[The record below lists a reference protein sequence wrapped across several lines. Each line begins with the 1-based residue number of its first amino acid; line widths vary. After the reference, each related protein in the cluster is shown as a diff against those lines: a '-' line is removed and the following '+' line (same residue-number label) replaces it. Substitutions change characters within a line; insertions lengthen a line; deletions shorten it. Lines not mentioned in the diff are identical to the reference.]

1 MCFCTARAIRNE
13 PRRWTC
19 MTRSQSASV
28 ILNSRLSRVTPA
40 LLTSTTGGP
49 SSSAIRATAPR
60 TCSASPPSAPPARAP
75 PPAPSLPPPGPPGP
89 AARPATAPTASARPP
104 APPIAS
110 PVPGASS
117 ADRSTTAMANPSA
130 ASRWAVAAP
139 MPRAAPVTIATREA
153 PPLANDSL
161 MVGSDPLEQR
171 GQALPAA
178 DAHGLQPE
186 PCTAAV
192 HLPQQRRQDPA
203 TGRADRVAQRDPGA
217 VDVHALE
224 VGRREAPLL
233 GHREDLAGERLV
245 ELDQVDV
252 LQLDAGLRQGLGGRR
267 HGADAHRPRRH
278 PAHAPRDQPGQR
290 PQPELGRLVG
300 VGDGRDRRPVVLPA
314 GVAGGGGGPRG
325 VPAHDR
331 GRLRKGLDVG
341 GGPGVAVAG
350 DPGGAPAAPH
360 RHPGDAV
367 GATAPPGG

>member
-49 SSSAIRATAPR
+49 SSSAIRSTATW
-60 TCSASPPSAPPARAP
+60 TCSASPTS
-75 PPAPSLPPPGPPGP
+75 
-89 AARPATAPTASARPP
+89 APTASARPP
-104 APPIAS
+104 APSIAS
-110 PVPGASS
+110 TVPPASS
-117 ADRSTTAMANPSA
+117 GDKATTATPHPSAHLPRARGRASGDRSTTATATPPA

-139 MPRAAPVTIATREA
+139 MPRAAPVPIATREA
-153 PPLANDSL
+153 PPLADDSL

-224 VGRREAPLL
+224 VGRREAPLP

-245 ELDQVDV
+245 ELDQIDV
-252 LQLDAGLRQGLGGRR
+252 LQLDAGLREGLGGRR

-290 PQPELGRLVG
+290 PQPEF
-300 VGDGRDRRPVVLPA
+300 GDR
-314 GVAGGGGGPRG
+314 
-325 VPAHDR
+325 
-331 GRLRKGLDVG
+331 
-341 GGPGVAVAG
+341 
-350 DPGGAPAAPH
+350 
-360 RHPGDAV
+360 
-367 GATAPPGG
+367 